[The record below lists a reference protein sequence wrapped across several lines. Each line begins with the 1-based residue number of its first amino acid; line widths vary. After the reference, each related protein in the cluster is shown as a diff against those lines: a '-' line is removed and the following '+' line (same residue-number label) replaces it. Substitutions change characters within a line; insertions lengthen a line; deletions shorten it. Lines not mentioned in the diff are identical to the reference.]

1 MPHAGDAPR
10 RRQLSHL
17 TRIRRHRSRRR
28 ARPLPSGCALLE
40 AARSHARRTSTCPAH
55 GARSQGNRRNAFP
68 RRFQARRRADGNGRA
83 GARPLHRR
91 PGARARAVGQRRAR
105 PRVAPAGRR
114 RVPRIRVQ
122 HRSRQPGMERLLR
135 LGPLPRGHPRHAADR
150 AGRSPGIC
158 LRRARPLRELALLLG
173 HRGQAEDLRRRA
185 LGMRA
190 RILSRYWMEEAGFFA
205 EALDGDKRHVD
216 SISSNPGHL
225 LWSGVL
231 PRDKAK
237 RVARVL
243 LSEEMFSGYGV
254 RTMGEA
260 ASEDG
265 PLPRRLRAQARR
277 REGGGGGLMSGLPIA
292 DFALLSDCRSAA
304 LVSRAGSLDGS
315 AGRGSTRRPVSR
327 GSSRIAPATGR
338 SIRRARARRRGAVC
352 TRRWSWKRPSRQP
365 REAPS
370 LPATDE
376 RMLAT
381 THAIAERLTDRH
393 GLVYRYRTHAGLPG
407 EEHVPALHLLAG
419 AGAGLAGELDRAKE
433 TFSRGG
439 VRQRRGAP
447 FRGSRSGDAAG
458 ALPLSTC
465 ARTGG
470 DEARAGAETVA
481 WNVSPPW
488 PTRASTTHADARAGQ
503 DSVAILA
510 SAGLRFRARRACA
523 RRRDR

>member
-1 MPHAGDAPR
+1 MPVTLHEGASFLISRESGDIVPGEGRGLFHQDARFLRRLEVTLDGQAPV
-10 RRQLSHL
+10 
-17 TRIRRHRSRRR
+17 
-28 ARPLPSGCALLE
+28 LLM
-40 AARSHARRTSTCPAH
+40 A
-55 GARSQGNRRNAFP
+55 
-68 RRFQARRRADGNGRA
+68 
-83 GARPLHRR
+83 
-91 PGARARAVGQRRAR
+91 
-105 PRVAPAGRR
+105 
-114 RVPRIRVQ
+114 RVPRETEGM
-122 HRSRQPGMERLLR
+122 HFLADSRLDGAPMGTVVLV
-135 LGPLPRGHPRHAADR
+135 
-150 AGRSPGIC
+150 
-158 LRRARPLRELALLLG
+158 RARCTGDLALVRELWGNVERALEWLQRDGDGFLEYASSTGLANQGWKDSFDSVRFREGTLATQPIALVEVQGYAFDALARCAELALLLG